1 MEAKLKY
8 YLQIAD
14 NALILSHRLSEYCS
28 HAPFLEE
35 DLANTNVAL
44 DLIGL
49 AESVLEGAAKI
60 EEKGNTADDLAYRR
74 SENQI
79 FNVLLAEQPNKDFAY
94 IVVRQFLMDAFDYKF
109 FTELV
114 KSKDE
119 FLSAV
124 AVKTLKE
131 STYHLRRSSEW
142 MVRLGDGT
150 DEGNTR
156 AQRALN
162 DLWKYTDELFTENE
176 TDQQM
181 KDAGVWIVGLH
192 DAADKS
198 IFELGSLGDE
208 SICLVLGAEGPGLSR
223 LVRERCDVLVNIP
236 MLGALSSLNVSVA
249 AALATYEVVRLRS
262 LK

>member
-28 HAPFLEE
+28 RAPFLEE

-60 EEKGNTADDLAYRR
+60 EGKGNTADDLAYRR
-74 SENQI
+74 SENEI
-79 FNVLLAEQPNKDFAY
+79 FNVLLAEQPNTDFAY
-94 IVVRQFLMDAFDYKF
+94 IVVRQFLLDAFDYKF
-109 FTELV
+109 FTELT

-119 FLSAV
+119 FLAAV

-150 DEGNTR
+150 EEGNKR

-162 DLWKYTDELFTENE
+162 DLWKYTDELFTEND
-176 TDQQM
+176 TDTTM
-181 KDAGVWIVGLH
+181 KNEGIGVDLNLIKEQWLQKIREICFLSNLKIPDGTHQISGGKDGRHSEHLGHILTEMQYLPIKYPDARW
-192 DAADKS
+192 
-198 IFELGSLGDE
+198 
-208 SICLVLGAEGPGLSR
+208 
-223 LVRERCDVLVNIP
+223 
-236 MLGALSSLNVSVA
+236 
-249 AALATYEVVRLRS
+249 
-262 LK
+262 